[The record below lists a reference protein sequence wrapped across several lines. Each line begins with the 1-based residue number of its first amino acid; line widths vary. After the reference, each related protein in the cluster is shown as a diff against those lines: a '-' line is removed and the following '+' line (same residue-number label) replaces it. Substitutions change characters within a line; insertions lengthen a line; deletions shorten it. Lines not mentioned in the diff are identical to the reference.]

1 MKILKLLNKKNLS
14 IILSFFFLFILKVY
28 SNEPVDIWNIEPK
41 EIITENSTEEKIIS
55 TNSIYEMQSEKK
67 KEFEIQ
73 EDETLLSKKIEI
85 AGLYD
90 PQENGLTIDMWSN
103 SDGKQI
109 LNLLNKIQSIELSND
124 AKEILKISLLTN
136 SYFPQKN
143 LSNEKFL
150 KLKLD
155 WLIKNG
161 DFKLM
166 EEYLIKN
173 QNLNKNEKLVIF
185 MVDEYLSRSE
195 LEKSCEIFSK
205 IKEVIDNNYLSK
217 FNIYCLINENRKEE
231 AQLQFDI
238 KQELGFSDDFFEKKY
253 NYLMGYNEEID
264 QKISEKSILHFHLSH
279 RTNPNF
285 KFEPN
290 ESTSKSIWRYL
301 SASNLLESIEN
312 IDLENQN
319 KIFTI
324 EKATHERNYREK
336 ELYNLYKRFQFN
348 INQLLTVKQ
357 SYKLL
362 SNVEARA
369 LVYQGILITNE
380 IESKIELTKILK
392 DLFIKDGIQNAF
404 KDELSK
410 ILNEIDIYEVPS
422 NYTSFYSEFVN
433 KEKEKDILNKTKINN
448 KIIHQSKLLNY
459 FIKNETKENIE
470 KDLNDLLKKIKKDK
484 KYYISTKDIILIES
498 LKSDGIQV
506 LKKYKDLYEIDD
518 SNMPEDIQLLIDN
531 YETGLVLLRLVEV
544 IGQDEIENI
553 GSETLYFIISAL
565 NQLDIDPLRNRILL
579 KVLPLKVKKY
589 N

>member
-14 IILSFFFLFILKVY
+14 IILSFFFLFSLKVY

-41 EIITENSTEEKIIS
+41 EIITENSTEEKTIS

-103 SDGKQI
+103 SDGEKI

-279 RTNPNF
+279 RTNPDF

-312 IDLENQN
+312 IDLKNQN

-380 IESKIELTKILK
+380 IESKIELMKILK

-544 IGQDEIENI
+544 IGQDEIEDI

-565 NQLDIDPLRNRILL
+565 NRLDIDPLRNKILL